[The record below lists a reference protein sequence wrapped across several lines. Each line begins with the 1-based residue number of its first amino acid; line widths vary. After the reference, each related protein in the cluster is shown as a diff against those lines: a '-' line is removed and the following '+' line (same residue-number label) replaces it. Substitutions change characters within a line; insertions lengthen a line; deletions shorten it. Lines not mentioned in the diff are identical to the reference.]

1 MKNIGN
7 IYGARYPK
15 TERLKR
21 GIKELPKNEKQVAI
35 LLEKRKK

>member
-1 MKNIGN
+1 MKNIDN

-15 TERLKR
+15 TEWLKR
-21 GIKELPKNEKQVAI
+21 GIKELHRNEKYVAI